1 MPLSLGCDIVSI
13 RRFRDCLREGGQA
26 FLDRIFLPSEQ
37 AVASV
42 ERLAGL
48 FAAKEAACKALSI
61 PAGRWQQIWVTHEAS
76 GKPKILLLEPVPG
89 MQDLSLSISHDGD
102 YAVAMVVATF
112 LAPHPHP
119 FPPPY
124 HGGG

>member
-13 RRFRDCLREGGQA
+13 GRFRDCLCEGGQA
-26 FLDRIFLPSEQ
+26 FLDRIFSPGEQ

-61 PAGRWQQIWVTHEAS
+61 PAGCWQQILVTYEAS
-76 GKPKILLLEPVPG
+76 GKPQILLLEPMPG
-89 MQDLSLSISHDGD
+89 IQDLSLSISHDGD
-102 YAVAMVVATF
+102 HAVAVVIATF
-112 LAPHPHP
+112 V
-119 FPPPY
+119 
-124 HGGG
+124 